1 MRAELHYLYSLL
13 LFSDAHAAADS
24 MKYSGS
30 TECGRLSYE
39 RDGIPWVLVIRKD
52 DEGMRE

>member
-24 MKYSGS
+24 MKYSGD
-30 TECGRLSYE
+30 TECGRLTYE

-52 DEGMRE
+52 EPGDP